1 MFFLVIR
8 NQIFYTTR
16 MARYTKIIL
25 ITSLGTAGALIFFS
39 IWKYSH
45 QLYNALDLGIYTQTA
60 WNIIHTHSW
69 FNAIQ
74 NSVYLGDHVE
84 LLLYPLAYISSIYLH
99 PLTLTIIQILAI
111 VSTSIPLYLI
121 AKKFLPE
128 KTSCVLSVAFL
139 LNPLIWNIALF
150 EFHMLAFAI
159 PMLMWLLFAY
169 ASKSYKLFLVFL
181 LLSLLVREDVAL
193 VIFGIGALSLIDKR
207 SIRWWLVPFV
217 FSIGWFVGALAINA
231 HFAEDGYK
239 FSLFYFWLGSS
250 TSDILIRLITDPWFV
265 ISHVLN
271 ISNILLPI
279 ALLLLFLGFP
289 LKGLRGLVPALPI
302 FAQICFG
309 LFNAK
314 TILSTHYTSL
324 LIPFFLYAT
333 IIGVQQLQKSSWAQG
348 ILRVVEFRRLLLLI
362 GIVIICVNFAF
373 LGPVAGL
380 FKTTRD
386 HDNALAASIPPSSSV
401 IASYGPLTTI
411 SARQWAYSLHYVA
424 LGHKQYSTSPYT
436 LDVKPDY
443 ILLDLEDLTTLEFQ
457 YATNKNYEKDY
468 ATLPDRLR
476 AVLSTYS
483 LLQSD
488 GTQLLLRQTADTKNT
503 ASNLLSSVTSR
514 DAKTANTTICT
525 IQKISESKE
534 AVLGPIIQIKTSIQV
549 QDADLWRTL
558 AFRISYTSHA
568 GPESTTVPV
577 AWHLYALNDPNKM
590 YDVTMLIPLKDF
602 AQDGTAYQIELVTR
616 KGRLQIASHRGSEDV
631 TDSVSVV
638 STASVTAR

>member
-1 MFFLVIR
+1 M
-8 NQIFYTTR
+8 N
-16 MARYTKIIL
+16 RYTKIIL
-25 ITSLGTAGALIFFS
+25 SASLGVALALIFFS

-60 WNIIHTHSW
+60 WNIVHTHSW

-84 LLLYPLAYISSIYLH
+84 FLLYPIAYISSIYLH
-99 PLTLTIIQILAI
+99 PLTLTVIQILAI
-111 VSTSIPLYLI
+111 VSTSIPLYFI
-121 AKKFLPE
+121 AKKFLSE
-128 KTSCVLSVAFL
+128 KTSCILSVAFL

-169 ASKSYKLFLVFL
+169 ASKSYKLFFVFL

-207 SIRWWLVPFV
+207 SVRWWLVPFIS
-217 FSIGWFVGALAINA
+217 SIGWFIGALTINS
-231 HFAEDGYK
+231 HFAEHGYK
-239 FSLFYFWLGSS
+239 FSLFYSWLGSS
-250 TSDILIRLITDPWFV
+250 ASDILLRLITDPWFV
-265 ISHVLN
+265 VSHVLN

-289 LKGLRGLVPALPI
+289 LKGLRGLIPALPI
-302 FAQICFG
+302 FIQICFG

-314 TILSTHYTSL
+314 TILSTHYTAL

-333 IIGVQQLQKSSWAQG
+333 VIGIQKLQESPRVQR

-386 HDNALAASIPPSSSV
+386 HNNALAASIPPSGSV
-401 IASYGPLTTI
+401 IASYGPLTTV
-411 SARQWAYSLHYVA
+411 SAREWAYSLHYVA

-436 LDVKPDY
+436 LKVKPDY

-457 YATNKNYEKDY
+457 YATNKNFEEDY

-476 AVLSTYS
+476 ALLSTYS
-483 LLQSD
+483 LVSSD
-488 GTQLLLRQTADTKNT
+488 GTQLLLRHTTDAQNSAND
-503 ASNLLSSVTSR
+503 LLSKVTSH
-514 DAKTANTTICT
+514 DANTTNTTTCAIEDILENT
-525 IQKISESKE
+525 E
-534 AVLGPIIQIKTSIQV
+534 AIAGPTIQIKAKVQL

-558 AFRISYTSHA
+558 AFRISYTA
-568 GPESTTVPV
+568 PTGPESITVPV
-577 AWHLYALNDPNKM
+577 AWHLYALDDPSKM
-590 YDVTMLIPLKDF
+590 YDVTMLIPLKNF
-602 AQDGTAYQIELVTR
+602 AQAGTAYQIELVTR
-616 KGRLQIASHRGSEDV
+616 KGRIQIASHRGSEDI
-631 TDSVSVV
+631 TDSISVL
-638 STASVTAR
+638 STASATAH